1 MYIEKIKS
9 PADVKSLPLSAL
21 PSLAEEIRHDLLEK
35 LSVHGGHVGPN
46 LGIVEATIALHRVFN
61 SPIDKFVF
69 DTSHQSYAHKM
80 LTGRAEA
87 FTDVSHYDDVTGF
100 SCPQESAH
108 DHFTMGHT
116 STSISLACGLAKG
129 RDLTGGSENVIALI
143 GDGSLSGGEGLE
155 GLNVAME
162 VGSNLIIIVNDNQM
176 SIAENHGG
184 LYVGL
189 QHLRETGGTSPDN
202 IFKAMGLDYLYVAD
216 GNDIKS
222 LIDAFEKVKDTDHP
236 VVVHINTLKGKG
248 YEPAVAHKEE
258 FHFHVPFFLSNGQT
272 RPQYVSTG
280 ENFNDLTATEL
291 LSQMENDGSVV
302 GLTAGTPVALG
313 FSPERRKQAG
323 RQFVD
328 VGIAE
333 QTAVAMA
340 SAIAKRGG
348 KPVFGV
354 FSSFIQRAYD
364 QLSQDLAINGNA
376 ATILVFLGGLA
387 GMRDVTHLGFF
398 DIAMISNIP
407 GITYL
412 APTSK
417 EEYLAMLRWSINN
430 TDGPVAVRV
439 PCCDVISTTESVPT
453 DYSGKAKSVVDE
465 EGEGIALLGLGASFW
480 TMKQAAQLLR
490 NRGINPTVVNPRW
503 ISSLDEE
510 LLNKL
515 KNNHKV
521 VVTLEDGILSGGWG
535 QTIAAFYGDTSIKVV
550 CRGAKKLFVDRYDL
564 DALLK
569 ENRMTAA
576 QIAEDAEL
584 LLKTTE

>member
-9 PADVKSLPLSAL
+9 PADVKAMPLSELPL
-21 PSLAEEIRHDLLEK
+21 LADEIRHDLLEK
-35 LSVHGGHVGPN
+35 LSEHGGHVGPN

-61 SPIDKFVF
+61 SPVDKFVF
-69 DTSHQSYAHKM
+69 DTSHQSYTHKM

-87 FTDVSHYDDVTGF
+87 FISPKHYDDVTGF
-100 SCPQESAH
+100 SCPSESPH

-129 RDLTGGSENVIALI
+129 RDLAGGHENVIALI

-162 VGSNLIIIVNDNQM
+162 VGTNLIIIVNDNQM

-184 LYVGL
+184 LYEGL
-189 QHLRETGGTSPDN
+189 QHLRETNGASPDN
-202 IFKAMGLDYLYVAD
+202 MFKAMGLDYLYVAN
-216 GNDIKS
+216 GNDVEA
-222 LIDAFEKVKDTDHP
+222 LIDAFEKVKDIDHP
-236 VVVHINTLKGKG
+236 VVVHINTEKGRG
-248 YEPAVAHKEE
+248 YEPAIEHKEA
-258 FHFHVPFFLSNGQT
+258 FHFHAPFILATGET

-280 ENFNDLTATEL
+280 EDFSDLTGKEL
-291 LSQMENDGSVV
+291 LSLMKSDPTVV
-302 GLTAGTPVALG
+302 AMTAGTPVALG
-313 FSPERRKQAG
+313 FSPERRQQAG
-323 RQFVD
+323 TQFVD

-340 SAIAKRGG
+340 SGIAKRGA

-376 ATILVFLGGLA
+376 ATIVVFLGGLA

-398 DIAMISNIP
+398 DIPLIANIP

-417 EEYLAMLRWSINN
+417 EEYLSMLRWSIAQNE
-430 TDGPVAVRV
+430 GPVAVRV
-439 PCCDVISTTESVPT
+439 PCCEVISTSEDVPV
-453 DYSGKAKSVVDE
+453 DYSGKAKSVIDE
-465 EGEGIALLGLGASFW
+465 QGEGIALLGLGASFW
-480 TMKQAAQLLR
+480 TMKKAAALLR
-490 NRGINPTVVNPRW
+490 ERGVKATVVNPRW

-510 LLNKL
+510 MLEGL
-515 KNNHKV
+515 KNGHKV
-521 VVTLEDGILSGGWG
+521 VVTLEDGVLQGGWG
-535 QTIAAFYGDTSIKVV
+535 QNVAAFYGDSSMKVL
-550 CRGAKKLFVDRYDL
+550 CRGAKKKFVDRFDL

-569 ENRMTAA
+569 EYRMTPE
-576 QIAEDAEL
+576 QIADDAEQA
-584 LLKTTE
+584 LKNA

>member
-9 PADVKSLPLSAL
+9 PADVKAMPLSELPL
-21 PSLAEEIRHDLLEK
+21 LADEIRHDLLEK
-35 LSVHGGHVGPN
+35 LSEHGGHVGPN

-61 SPIDKFVF
+61 SPVDKFVF
-69 DTSHQSYAHKM
+69 DTSHQSYTHKM

-87 FTDVSHYDDVTGF
+87 FISPKHYDDVTGF
-100 SCPQESAH
+100 SCPSESPH

-129 RDLTGGSENVIALI
+129 RDLAGGHENVIALI

-162 VGSNLIIIVNDNQM
+162 VGTNLIIIVNDNQM

-184 LYVGL
+184 LYEGL
-189 QHLRETGGTSPDN
+189 QHLRETNGASPDN
-202 IFKAMGLDYLYVAD
+202 MFKAMGLDYLYVAN
-216 GNDIKS
+216 GNDVEA
-222 LIDAFEKVKDTDHP
+222 LIDAFEKVKDIDHP
-236 VVVHINTLKGKG
+236 VVVHINTEKGRG
-248 YEPAVAHKEE
+248 YEPAIEHKEA
-258 FHFHVPFFLSNGQT
+258 FHFHAPFILATGET
-272 RPQYVSTG
+272 RPQYVSNG
-280 ENFNDLTATEL
+280 EDFSDLTGKEL
-291 LSQMENDGSVV
+291 LSLMKSDPTVV
-302 GLTAGTPVALG
+302 AMTAGTPVALG
-313 FSPERRKQAG
+313 FSPERRQQAG
-323 RQFVD
+323 KQFVD

-340 SAIAKRGG
+340 SGIAKRGA

-376 ATILVFLGGLA
+376 ATIVVFLGGLA

-398 DIAMISNIP
+398 DIPLIANIP

-417 EEYLAMLRWSINN
+417 EEYLSMLRWSIAQNE
-430 TDGPVAVRV
+430 GPVAVRV
-439 PCCDVISTTESVPT
+439 PCCEVISTSEDVPV
-453 DYSGKAKSVVDE
+453 DYSGKAKSVIDE
-465 EGEGIALLGLGASFW
+465 QGEGIALLGLGASFW
-480 TMKQAAQLLR
+480 TMKKAAALLR
-490 NRGINPTVVNPRW
+490 ERGVKATVVNPRW

-510 LLNKL
+510 MLEGL
-515 KNNHKV
+515 KNGHKV
-521 VVTLEDGILSGGWG
+521 VVTLEDGVLQGGWG
-535 QTIAAFYGDTSIKVV
+535 QNVAAFYGDSSMKVL
-550 CRGAKKLFVDRYDL
+550 CRGAKKKFVDRFDL

-569 ENRMTAA
+569 EYRMTPE
-576 QIAEDAEL
+576 QIADDAEQA
-584 LLKTTE
+584 LKNA